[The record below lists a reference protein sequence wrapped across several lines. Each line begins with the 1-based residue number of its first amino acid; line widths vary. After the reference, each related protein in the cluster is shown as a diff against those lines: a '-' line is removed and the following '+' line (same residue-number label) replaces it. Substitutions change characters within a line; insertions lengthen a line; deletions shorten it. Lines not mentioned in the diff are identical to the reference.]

1 MLSHRVSPSVEL
13 ASPPAFAEIYRRHFA
28 FVARSVQRFGVPEAS
43 AEDVAQDVFLVAQRR
58 LDAFEG
64 RSTARTW
71 LFGIARR
78 VAKDH
83 RRSRDRLRR
92 RLDRLDPRESV
103 ADAEG
108 ATMRLWAEG
117 RLERTLAELDAA
129 RREVYV
135 LAERDGM
142 TAQEIAAQLGV
153 NVNTVYSRLR
163 SARLHVART
172 LEGTGADVVS
182 LDEARGWSEP
192 PRLASVG

>member
-1 MLSHRVSPSVEL
+1 MVAKQRWIHDANMIAPSI
-13 ASPPAFAEIYRRHFA
+13 ADIYRSHFA
-28 FVARSVQRFGVPEAS
+28 FVTRSVQRFGVPEAH

-92 RLDRLDPRESV
+92 RLDRLEPMEST

-108 ATMRLWAEG
+108 ATMRLLAEG
-117 RLERTLAELDAA
+117 RLTRALGSLDDA
-129 RREVYV
+129 RREVWL

-142 TAQEIAAQLGV
+142 TAQEIAAEKGV

-163 SARLHVART
+163 SARLQ
-172 LEGTGADVVS
+172 LS
-182 LDEARGWSEP
+182 
-192 PRLASVG
+192 RLAFAV

>member
-1 MLSHRVSPSVEL
+1 MVAKQRWIHDGSMIAPSI
-13 ASPPAFAEIYRRHFA
+13 ADIYRSHFA
-28 FVARSVQRFGVPEAS
+28 FVTRSVQRFGVPEAH

-92 RLDRLDPRESV
+92 RLDRLEPAEST

-108 ATMRLWAEG
+108 ATMRLLAEG
-117 RLERTLAELDAA
+117 RLSQALGSLDDA
-129 RREVYV
+129 RREVWL

-142 TAQEIAAQLGV
+142 TAQEIAANKGV

-163 SARLHVART
+163 SARLQLA
-172 LEGTGADVVS
+172 
-182 LDEARGWSEP
+182 
-192 PRLASVG
+192 RLAFAV

>member
-1 MLSHRVSPSVEL
+1 MLPHRLPPVEPGL
-13 ASPPAFAEIYRRHFA
+13 ADIYRMHFA
-28 FVARSVQRFGVPEAS
+28 FVTRSVQRFGVPEAH

-92 RLDRLDPRESV
+92 RLDRLDPIESV
-103 ADAEG
+103 ADAE
-108 ATMRLWAEG
+108 ATTMRLFAEG
-117 RLERTLAELDAA
+117 RLERMLASLDAA

-142 TAQEIAAQLGV
+142 TAQEIAARLDV

-163 SARLHVART
+163 SARLQLAR
-172 LEGTGADVVS
+172 E
-182 LDEARGWSEP
+182 LDDAPTHALARGWYEAP
-192 PRLASVG
+192 QLAAAV